1 MSTRCVGQ
9 NCSMAFMGIGQEQP
23 GPDNAMFNALLP
35 KQNLHLKIDLRALIS
50 TSTGSPFSLLKKLNA
65 NLQILAV

>member
-1 MSTRCVGQ
+1 
-9 NCSMAFMGIGQEQP
+9 MAFMGIGQEQP